1 MTTKVVE
8 DWSDEIHLRSVWSVG
23 SAIECGQQATVLSWL
38 YRAFVGESHGPT
50 LTSHIFISTLFLYL
64 GLPNFLESD
73 ILRRDTAADADVSA
87 SSSLATRHRDIP
99 LWAVLFKELLP
110 VVKTSFVPGDLQ
122 ETINERLWASASAI
136 PDFYGEIFS
145 D

>member
-50 LTSHIFISTLFLYL
+50 LTIAYSELLLPKLLLRTLILLVYLRSFISTLFLYL

-110 VVKTSFVPGDLQ
+110 VVK
-122 ETINERLWASASAI
+122 
-136 PDFYGEIFS
+136 FS
-145 D
+145 